1 MSKGNVSPVAWAILA
16 YCRYA
21 AASQPAQGT
30 RKNRPGFQKK
40 REKKTKTGA
49 QKWVPKTDP
58 KMGPAFAPT
67 IRILLKPESEA
78 HFWVRFWDS
87 KMGPEIEQKFEN
99 FLERILKKSARAPK
113 KKDPRKNKAKA
124 PGNQYPMGPRP
135 GLFPQKPLP
144 LSCKSACLLGS

>member
-1 MSKGNVSPVAWAILA
+1 MCHQWPGQFWLTAGTQQPH
-16 YCRYA
+16 
-21 AASQPAQGT
+21 SQLKAPEKTGQG
-30 RKNRPGFQKK
+30 FKK
-40 REKKTKTGA
+40 KHEKKTKTGT

-78 HFWVRFWDS
+78 HFWVCFWDS

-99 FLERILKKSARAPK
+99 FLERIPKKSARAPK
-113 KKDPRKNKAKA
+113 KKDPQKNKAKA